1 MAYNISVTEVS
12 SVVTATTTEN
22 NITVNVED
30 QFFDITETTLAFTA
44 TEIVNYITF
53 SENGVQ
59 VIVDDFAN
67 YFMGDWISGTT
78 YRRGQIVNDRYSL
91 FVCST
96 GTATTLTSVVE
107 PSLVNNSSLWRRVV
121 WNEAPRSHLT
131 VTNYFNVGTTATISG
146 NTNVGGNTS
155 IGGNLNVTG
164 TTNLSGLLTLGT
176 ALNQLTVTNHLS
188 AGSLSVGSVDGS
200 GLTINGVATFNSG
213 TVFNGTSTFNR
224 PSTFTSISVNT
235 LTSNLIVAT
244 NVTATSVTT
253 NLITFFDG
261 TSFTS
266 TNAIQVTWD
275 NITRKDDANG
285 PNRVTI
291 GTNAGRNPDPD
302 DPVEGDVVA
311 LGNLAGRRLQRV
323 GSIAIGKEA
332 GTDEQNALSIAIG
345 LNAGRYRQG
354 KDPGSLARGTGESVA
369 IGASAG
375 SVNQERY
382 AVALGREAGYD
393 SQREKSIAIGFQ
405 AGMYNLGTATI
416 AIGYYAWS
424 GRRNSIVLNAS
435 GGYFAG
441 GNDSAFYVNP
451 IRNDDSTT
459 TNILCYNN
467 STKEVV
473 HATRQSVLGNI
484 DYGSI

>member
-1 MAYNISVTEVS
+1 MAYNISVTEVT

-30 QFFDITETTLAFTA
+30 QFFDIAETTLAFTA
-44 TEIVNYITF
+44 TEIVNYFTF
-53 SENGVQ
+53 SENGIQ

-78 YRRGQIVNDRYSL
+78 YRRGQIVNDNYSL

-96 GTATTLTSVVE
+96 GTSTTLTSTVN
-107 PSLVNNSSLWRRVV
+107 PSDVNNSSLWRRVV

-146 NTNVGGNTS
+146 NTN
-155 IGGNLNVTG
+155 IGGNLSVTG

-188 AGSLSVGSVDGS
+188 AGSLSVGGVNGS

-213 TVFNGTSTFNR
+213 TVFNDTSTFNR

-244 NVTATSVTT
+244 NVTATTLTANTIRFV
-253 NLITFFDG
+253 DG

-275 NITRKDDANG
+275 NVIHKDDNQG
-285 PNRVTI
+285 PDRVTL
-291 GTNAGRNPDPD
+291 GLEAGRNPDPE
-302 DPVEGDVVA
+302 DPNEPSVVA
-311 LGNLAGRRLQRV
+311 IGNFAGRRLQKV
-323 GSIAIGKEA
+323 GAIAIGKEA
-332 GTDEQNALSIAIG
+332 GVDDQMALSIAIG

-354 KDPGSLARGTGESVA
+354 KDPGSLARGTGESIA

-375 SVNQERY
+375 SVDQERW
-382 AVALGREAGYD
+382 AVALGRYAGY
-393 SQREKSIAIGFQ
+393 QNQGEKSIAIGTE
-405 AGMYNLGTATI
+405 AGYYANGTSTV
-416 AIGYYAWS
+416 AIGYKAN
-424 GRRNSIVLNAS
+424 GINANQIVLNAS
-435 GGYFAG
+435 GDYFG
-441 GNDSAFYVNP
+441 GAFANALYIKP
-451 IRNDDSTT
+451 IRSDDSTT

-467 STKEVV
+467 GSGEVV
-473 HATRQSVLGNI
+473 QATRQSLLGNI
-484 DYGSI
+484 DYGPI